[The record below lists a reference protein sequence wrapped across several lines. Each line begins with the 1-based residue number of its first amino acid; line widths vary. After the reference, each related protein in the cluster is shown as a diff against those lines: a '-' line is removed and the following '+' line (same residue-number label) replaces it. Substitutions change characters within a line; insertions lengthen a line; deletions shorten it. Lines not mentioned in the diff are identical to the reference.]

1 MSKLKKLTQQQ
12 LFLPIFCMILVLCVN
27 MIYDVSQGR
36 DFYEF
41 FKIGIQNELLSG
53 RLVNILNRGSE
64 VAILAIGMTLVVSAS
79 AGTDISVGSVMALS
93 AGVCCTLLAGAAAP
107 QATELAVP
115 LIVGVLAALVV
126 GCVCGAKMN
135 RGSEVAILAIGMT
148 LVVSA
153 SAGTDISVG
162 SVMALSAGVCC
173 TLLAGA
179 AAPQAT
185 ELAVP
190 LIVGVLA
197 ALVVGCVCGA
207 FNGALVAY
215 LNIQPMVA
223 TLILWT
229 AARAIGLLVCNNL
242 IVYVR
247 NDAFAMFGGYIGPVP
262 TPLII
267 AAVCI
272 AVVTIVLKKSAL
284 GLYIQSVGIN
294 KKASRIAGLN
304 SQKIIF
310 LCYVL
315 CGLCAGIAGVV
326 ASSRITSADT
336 NNIGL
341 NFELDAILA
350 VALGGNSLAG
360 GKFNLAGSIIGA
372 YTIQA
377 ITTTMYNLGVSSAVN
392 PVFKAVIVI
401 VIVAV
406 QAPPVKAFFKKLSAK
421 RQAEKEV
428 KGAVGV

>member
-126 GCVCGAKMN
+126 GCVCGA
-135 RGSEVAILAIGMT
+135 
-148 LVVSA
+148 
-153 SAGTDISVG
+153 
-162 SVMALSAGVCC
+162 
-173 TLLAGA
+173 
-179 AAPQAT
+179 
-185 ELAVP
+185 
-190 LIVGVLA
+190 
-197 ALVVGCVCGA
+197 

-247 NDAFAMFGGYIGPVP
+247 NYAFAMFGGYIGPVP

>member
-1 MSKLKKLTQQQ
+1 MSKLKKLTKQQ
-12 LFLPIFCMILVLCVN
+12 LFLPIFCMLLVLCVN
-27 MIYDVSQGR
+27 IVYDVSQGR
-36 DFYEF
+36 DFYDF
-41 FKIGIQNELLSG
+41 FKIYIQNEALNG
-53 RLVNILNRGSE
+53 RIINILNRGSE

-93 AGVCCTLLAGAAAP
+93 AGVCCTLLAGPAAP

-115 LIVGVLAALVV
+115 LIVGVLAALIM
-126 GCVCGAKMN
+126 GC
-135 RGSEVAILAIGMT
+135 I
-148 LVVSA
+148 
-153 SAGTDISVG
+153 
-162 SVMALSAGVCC
+162 
-173 TLLAGA
+173 
-179 AAPQAT
+179 
-185 ELAVP
+185 
-190 LIVGVLA
+190 
-197 ALVVGCVCGA
+197 CGA

-247 NDAFAMFGGYIGPVP
+247 NDSFAVFGGYIGPVP
-262 TPLII
+262 TPIII
-267 AAVCI
+267 AAICI
-272 AVVTIVLKKSAL
+272 AAVTAVLKMSAM
-284 GLYIQSVGIN
+284 GMYIQSVGIN
-294 KKASRIAGLN
+294 RKASRIAGLN

-315 CGLCAGIAGVV
+315 CGLCAGIAGLV

-341 NFELDAILA
+341 NYELDAILA

-360 GKFNLAGSIIGA
+360 GRFNLAGSIIGA

-401 VIVAV
+401 IIVAV
-406 QAPPVKAFFKKLSAK
+406 QAPPVKAYFKKMSAK
-421 RQAEKEV
+421 KQAEKEV

>member
-1 MSKLKKLTQQQ
+1 MSKLKKLTKQQ
-12 LFLPIFCMILVLCVN
+12 LFLPIFCMLLVLCVN
-27 MIYDVSQGR
+27 IVYDVAQGR
-36 DFYEF
+36 DFYDF
-41 FKIGIQNELLSG
+41 FKIYIQNDMLNG
-53 RLVNILNRGSE
+53 RIVNILNRGSE
-64 VAILAIGMTLVVSAS
+64 VAILAIGMTLVVSS
-79 AGTDISVGSVMALS
+79 
-93 AGVCCTLLAGAAAP
+93 
-107 QATELAVP
+107 
-115 LIVGVLAALVV
+115 
-126 GCVCGAKMN
+126 
-135 RGSEVAILAIGMT
+135 
-148 LVVSA
+148 

-247 NDAFAMFGGYIGPVP
+247 NDSFAMFGGYIGPIP
-262 TPLII
+262 TPIII
-267 AAVCI
+267 AAICI
-272 AVVTIVLKKSAL
+272 AVITVVLKKSAM
-284 GLYIQSVGIN
+284 GMYIQSVGIN
-294 KKASRIAGLN
+294 RRASRIAGLN

-315 CGLCAGIAGVV
+315 CGLCAGIAGLV

-341 NFELDAILA
+341 NFEMDAILA

-360 GKFNLAGSIIGA
+360 GRFNLAGSIIGA

-406 QAPPVKAFFKKLSAK
+406 QAPPVKAYFKKLSAK

>member
-1 MSKLKKLTQQQ
+1 MSKLKKLTKQQ
-12 LFLPIFCMILVLCVN
+12 LFLPIFCMLLVLCVN
-27 MIYDVSQGR
+27 IVYDVSQGR
-36 DFYEF
+36 DFYDF
-41 FKIGIQNELLSG
+41 FKIYIQNEALNG
-53 RLVNILNRGSE
+53 RIINILNRGSE
-64 VAILAIGMTLVVSAS
+64 VAILAIGMTLVVSSS

-115 LIVGVLAALVV
+115 LIVGVLAALVM
-126 GCVCGAKMN
+126 GC
-135 RGSEVAILAIGMT
+135 I
-148 LVVSA
+148 
-153 SAGTDISVG
+153 
-162 SVMALSAGVCC
+162 
-173 TLLAGA
+173 
-179 AAPQAT
+179 
-185 ELAVP
+185 
-190 LIVGVLA
+190 
-197 ALVVGCVCGA
+197 CGA

-247 NDAFAMFGGYIGPVP
+247 NDAFAVFGGYIGPVP
-262 TPLII
+262 TPIII
-267 AAVCI
+267 AAICI
-272 AVVTIVLKKSAL
+272 AVITVVLKKSAM
-284 GLYIQSVGIN
+284 GMYIQSVGIN
-294 KKASRIAGLN
+294 RRASRIAGLN

-315 CGLCAGIAGVV
+315 CGLCAGIAGLV

-341 NFELDAILA
+341 NYELDAILA

-360 GKFNLAGSIIGA
+360 GRFNLAGSIIGA

-401 VIVAV
+401 IIVAV
-406 QAPPVKAFFKKLSAK
+406 QAPPVKAYFKKLSAK
-421 RQAEKEV
+421 KQAEKEV
-428 KGAVGV
+428 KGAVSV

>member
-1 MSKLKKLTQQQ
+1 MSKLKKLTKQQ
-12 LFLPIFCMILVLCVN
+12 LFLPIFCMLLVLCVN
-27 MIYDVSQGR
+27 IVYDVSQGR
-36 DFYEF
+36 DFYDF
-41 FKIGIQNELLSG
+41 FKIYIQNEALNG
-53 RLVNILNRGSE
+53 RIINILNRGSE
-64 VAILAIGMTLVVSAS
+64 VAILAIGMTLVVSSS

-115 LIVGVLAALVV
+115 LIVGVLAALIM
-126 GCVCGAKMN
+126 GC
-135 RGSEVAILAIGMT
+135 I
-148 LVVSA
+148 
-153 SAGTDISVG
+153 
-162 SVMALSAGVCC
+162 
-173 TLLAGA
+173 
-179 AAPQAT
+179 
-185 ELAVP
+185 
-190 LIVGVLA
+190 
-197 ALVVGCVCGA
+197 CGA

-247 NDAFAMFGGYIGPVP
+247 NDAFAVFGGYIGPVP
-262 TPLII
+262 TPIII
-267 AAVCI
+267 AAICI
-272 AVVTIVLKKSAL
+272 AVITVVLKKSAM
-284 GLYIQSVGIN
+284 GMYIQSVGIN
-294 KKASRIAGLN
+294 RKASRIAGLN

-315 CGLCAGIAGVV
+315 CGLCAGIAGLV

-341 NFELDAILA
+341 NYELDAILA

-360 GKFNLAGSIIGA
+360 GRFNLAGSIIGA

-401 VIVAV
+401 IIVAV
-406 QAPPVKAFFKKLSAK
+406 QAPPVKAYFKKLSAK
-421 RQAEKEV
+421 KQAEKEV
-428 KGAVGV
+428 KGAVSV

>member
-64 VAILAIGMTLVVSAS
+64 VAILAIGMTLVVSS
-79 AGTDISVGSVMALS
+79 
-93 AGVCCTLLAGAAAP
+93 
-107 QATELAVP
+107 
-115 LIVGVLAALVV
+115 
-126 GCVCGAKMN
+126 
-135 RGSEVAILAIGMT
+135 
-148 LVVSA
+148 

-272 AVVTIVLKKSAL
+272 AVVTVVLKKSAL

-406 QAPPVKAFFKKLSAK
+406 QAPPVKAFFKKMSAK